1 MKKIKIL
8 LLTFLVALPLL
19 VILRI
24 FQLNFAIDSITG
36 FTMIAVTDFFL
47 YGILLL
53 FLIFSLFLVFFFK
66 KSPIDDI
73 SNIGFNHSKNNHLII
88 FLYSILLVYTY
99 TANISVLKTE
109 YTNSVENVSLL
120 IIFIFKLIT
129 ATIGFLAGFL
139 LLVELFKF
147 FIQKDKYKVS
157 VIPCFITITHSILA
171 LLTFFTKERTI
182 VTISQNLL
190 TLFFWIFAVQFIFAF
205 SKHLTSSKIGNPT
218 KETFFFAM
226 MTSILG
232 AITIISPLFVKEQTY
247 YSLFDSERLITVPIF
262 IFSTNILIP
271 HIVNIFKKN

>member
-1 MKKIKIL
+1 MKEIKIL

-24 FQLNFAIDSITG
+24 FQLNFAIDSTTG

-66 KSPIDDI
+66 KGPINDI
-73 SNIGFNHSKNNHLII
+73 SNIGFNNSKNNPLII

-109 YTNSVENVSLL
+109 YTNSAENVSLL

-129 ATIGFLAGFL
+129 AIIGFLAGFL

-218 KETFFFAM
+218 KESFFFAM

>member
-8 LLTFLVALPLL
+8 LLTFCVALPLL

>member
-8 LLTFLVALPLL
+8 LLTFCVILPLL

>member
-8 LLTFLVALPLL
+8 LLTFCVALPLL

-205 SKHLTSSKIGNPT
+205 SKHLTSSKIGNPA